1 MAPWIAATGAVFLWW
16 FLTGA
21 ILVAVRRA
29 GSSGL
34 RLTLAGL
41 PLLAG
46 GAGLVALSLRDPS
59 IAGVLMAFGG
69 ALCVW
74 GWVELAFLAGTITGW
89 ERRPCPPGLA
99 GRARFERAF
108 AAVGWHELA
117 LAAGALALTLASAG
131 APNRVALATYLI
143 LFLARITAKLNLYFG
158 VPRINEVFLP
168 DRLAYLASYFR
179 RGPVTWAFPVAVTLL
194 TALLAVCAERL
205 WSASDPAT
213 VVGYALLTTLA
224 ALALLEHWLMVIPL
238 PDAKLWAWMLPS
250 RPPARPQGDDRG
262 L

>member
-1 MAPWIAATGAVFLWW
+1 MTVWVSVGGAVFLWW

-21 ILVAVRRA
+21 ILYAARRSA
-29 GSSGL
+29 RPEVVLGWA
-34 RLTLAGL
+34 TL

-46 GAGLVALSLRDPS
+46 GGAMVLWSLGDHSVPGVVA
-59 IAGVLMAFGG
+59 AFLG
-69 ALCVW
+69 ALGLW
-74 GWVELAFLAGTITGW
+74 GWIELAFLSGVITGW
-89 ERRPCPPGLA
+89 ERRPCPPGLS

-108 AAVGWHELA
+108 AAIGWHELT
-117 LAAGALALTLASAG
+117 LAGGALALTLASAG

-143 LFLARITAKLNLYFG
+143 LFVARITAKLNLFLG

-168 DRLAYLASYFR
+168 DRLAHLASYFR
-179 RGPVTWAFPVAVTLL
+179 RGPITWAFPVAVTLL
-194 TALLAVCAERL
+194 SALLAVSAERL
-205 WSASDPAT
+205 WSAGDPAT

-238 PDAKLWAWMLPS
+238 PDAKLWAWMLP
-250 RPPARPQGDDRG
+250 ARQGDDRG